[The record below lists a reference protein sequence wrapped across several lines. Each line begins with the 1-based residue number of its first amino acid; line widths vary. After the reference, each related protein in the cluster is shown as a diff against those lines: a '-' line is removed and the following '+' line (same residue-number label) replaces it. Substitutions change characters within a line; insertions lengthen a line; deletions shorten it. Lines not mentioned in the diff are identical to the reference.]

1 MAREKVALENKNT
14 LSLDF
19 SGGPGVKNSLAN
31 AGDMGLIP
39 GLGGCHRANKP
50 MSHKRMI

>member
-19 SGGPGVKNSLAN
+19 PGGPGVKNSLAN

-39 GLGGCHRANKP
+39 GLGRSRLSPRAANY
-50 MSHKRMI
+50 